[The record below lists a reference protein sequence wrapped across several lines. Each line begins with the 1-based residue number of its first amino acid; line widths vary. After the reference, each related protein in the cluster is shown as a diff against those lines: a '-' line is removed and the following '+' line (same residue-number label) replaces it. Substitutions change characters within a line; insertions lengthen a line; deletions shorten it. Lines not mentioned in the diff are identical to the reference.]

1 MSTGTNLLRMLRV
14 KGGQTAA
21 LPVLFVHA
29 VTGQAVEMN
38 PFKRLEIF
46 FTGVQIDV
54 AAINKDTVTGR

>member
-1 MSTGTNLLRMLRV
+1 MLRV

-46 FTGVQIDV
+46 FIGVQIGV